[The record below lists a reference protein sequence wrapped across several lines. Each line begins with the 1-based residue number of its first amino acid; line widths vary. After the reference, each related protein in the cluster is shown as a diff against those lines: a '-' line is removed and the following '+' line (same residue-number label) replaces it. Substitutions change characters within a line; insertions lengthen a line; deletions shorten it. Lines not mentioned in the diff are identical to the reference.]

1 MLILKGVSCLSISES
16 LAAVIAR
23 NIKKARLNA
32 GLTQDQLAKK
42 MGISKNTISGY
53 ENGVSMPKVEFLYPL
68 MDALNVDANYI
79 YGVDS
84 TEVSMN
90 LTLHECE
97 LISAYRSQQEAVQ
110 QSIDRILQID
120 SEASLETKSSPHA
133 YGAKDA

>member
-1 MLILKGVSCLSISES
+1 
-16 LAAVIAR
+16 
-23 NIKKARLNA
+23 
-32 GLTQDQLAKK
+32 
-42 MGISKNTISGY
+42 
-53 ENGVSMPKVEFLYPL
+53 